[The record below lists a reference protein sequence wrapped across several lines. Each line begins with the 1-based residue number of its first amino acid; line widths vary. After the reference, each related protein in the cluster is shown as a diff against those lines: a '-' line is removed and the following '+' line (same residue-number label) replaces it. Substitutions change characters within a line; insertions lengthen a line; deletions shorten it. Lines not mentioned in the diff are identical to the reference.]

1 MAEKIEYF
9 NNVQGNDEQKY
20 RERNLRDYRGAGN
33 IKRSP
38 VDLPMLVLTL
48 IILTIG
54 VIMVLSASYARAYYT
69 IGDPTNYFVRQA
81 AFAVLGIVVMFVAS
95 RFKVSM
101 YRRFAFIVLGIS
113 IIALALVL
121 IPGIGTGKEETGAQ
135 RWIDLGFTTFQ
146 PSEIAKIGII
156 LSFAAM
162 ACMYKEKM
170 KTFKYGVMPF
180 GIILAIVVGLLVLEP
195 HLSGSIII
203 IGVGGIMMFV
213 GGTKT
218 KWLVAVGAAALIM
231 GYVFI
236 NVFGYAEDRIAIW
249 QNPFSDPTGDGYQT
263 IQSLYAIGSGGLL
276 GLGLGQGRQKYL
288 YLPEEHNDFIFS
300 IVCEEL
306 GFVGAVF
313 ILFLF
318 ALLIIRGY
326 WIALHA
332 RDRFGSLIATGITS
346 LFAIQIFLN
355 VAVVTNLF
363 PCTGVSLP
371 FFSYGGTALLIQMF
385 EIGIILSVSREI
397 PMKKIKIKETEEKP
411 AQGEK

>member
-1 MAEKIEYF
+1 MAGKIEYF
-9 NNVQGNDEQKY
+9 DEIPENKEQKY
-20 RERNLRDYRGAGN
+20 RERKLRDYNSIGRE
-33 IKRSP
+33 KRSS
-38 VDLPMLVLTL
+38 VDLPLVVLTL
-48 IILTIG
+48 VILTIG
-54 VIMVLSASYARAYYT
+54 VVMVLSASYARAYYT
-69 IGDPTNYFVRQA
+69 IGNPTKYFVRQA
-81 AFAVLGIVVMFVAS
+81 GFAIAGVGVMFIAS
-95 RFKVSM
+95 RFRTGM
-101 YRRFAFIVLGIS
+101 YRRFAFVILGIS
-113 IIALALVL
+113 IFTLLLVL

-135 RWIDLGFTTFQ
+135 RWINLGFTTFQ
-146 PSEIAKIGII
+146 PSEIAKIGVI

-170 KTFKYGVMPF
+170 KTLRYGVFPF
-180 GIILAIVVGLLVLEP
+180 GIILAVIVGLLILEP

-203 IGVGGIMMFV
+203 IGVGGVMMFV

-218 KWLVAVGAAALIM
+218 KWLVILALIAFVI
-231 GYVFI
+231 GYI
-236 NVFGYAEDRIAIW
+236 LIGMLGYASDRIETW
-249 QNPFSDPTGDGYQT
+249 KDPFADESDNGYQT
-263 IQSLYAIGSGGLL
+263 VQSLYAIGSGGLF
-276 GLGLGQGRQKYL
+276 GLGFGQGRQKYL

-318 ALLIIRGY
+318 AMLIIRGY

-332 RDRFGSLIATGITS
+332 RDRFGSLIATGITT

-397 PMKKIKIKETEEKP
+397 PMKKIKESSAE
-411 AQGEK
+411 